1 MATKKVNSARA
12 LVASGSLVRN
22 CMPWSVGRS
31 TGRIVDAGACRMIL
45 KRWPVSILLSG
56 LCPPMVIVV
65 YGHCCADNQNL
76 MVCLRSMPN
85 VFTGSCVRM
94 RCCLSVNWQY
104 RHRSGRIQGKWSLE
118 KVTSGG
124 ALTASDSAVIMA
136 KNCRSRSRWNAAI
149 VKHCTGR
156 QVPVDMTVKPY
167 RTSCWLQ

>member
-65 YGHCCADNQNL
+65 YGHCCANNQKHDD
-76 MVCLRSMPN
+76 M
-85 VFTGSCVRM
+85 
-94 RCCLSVNWQY
+94 
-104 RHRSGRIQGKWSLE
+104 
-118 KVTSGG
+118 
-124 ALTASDSAVIMA
+124 AVIKA
-136 KNCRSRSRWNAAI
+136 KIPHHASECAAA
-149 VKHCTGR
+149 
-156 QVPVDMTVKPY
+156 
-167 RTSCWLQ
+167 

>member
-65 YGHCCADNQNL
+65 YGHCCADNQKHDDMAEINAKI
-76 MVCLRSMPN
+76 PHHA
-85 VFTGSCVRM
+85 
-94 RCCLSVNWQY
+94 WQY

-124 ALTASDSAVIMA
+124 ALTASDSAVITV
-136 KNCRSRSRWNAAI
+136 KNCGSRSRWNAAI
-149 VKHCTGR
+149 VRHFTGR
-156 QVPVDMTVKPY
+156 PVPVDMTVKPY